1 MILDAKPP
9 VTSLFARL
17 LCVLNGGH
25 YRVLRIDGA
34 RLYLQCVACKY
45 ESPGWESAHH
55 SLERTTR

>member
-17 LCVLNGGH
+17 LCVLMGGH
-25 YRVLRIDGA
+25 YKVLHVDA
-34 RLYLQCVACKY
+34 QRLCLRCVACGF
-45 ESPGWESAHH
+45 ETPGWESAHH